1 MNDRIF
7 RNVRRR
13 NENRNE
19 NDMKRSTHIV
29 FLAQASEGHVV
40 LWRNTRWSEVH
51 SDSK

>member
-29 FLAQASEGHVV
+29 FFGSGERRPCRVV
-40 LWRNTRWSEVH
+40 A
-51 SDSK
+51 